1 MSIKNIF
8 LILLTTALSYGTAWS
23 QDTKLKTT
31 VATFLF
37 TIKSDFLQPSDVV
50 VGKQNRLYV
59 LDGVH
64 SQVKVFSYQG
74 NFLFAF
80 GSKGEG
86 NGQFQFPLGLGIDEQ
101 DTIYVADSGNHR
113 VQLFDYSGKFIRS
126 FAVTRKEGTQ
136 LPDPTDVAVN
146 SRKNRC
152 YVVDND
158 NHAILAYTLDGSQ
171 FVTQWGTR
179 GEARGEFRYPFFI
192 AVGKNNTVT
201 VVDVVNTRA
210 QIFDPEGKFVSEL
223 GGWGVDRGQFY
234 RPKGVAMDESNRI
247 FVSDSVLG
255 VIQVFTQYGSFLS
268 VVGDEKGSIQRFET
282 PVGIYIDH
290 NRRLYVVE
298 MFQNRVRVFQLED

>member
-1 MSIKNIF
+1 MRIKIF
-8 LILLTTALSYGTAWS
+8 LFIITLIFSYTTAWS
-23 QDTKLKTT
+23 QDTKLPTT
-31 VATFLF
+31 PSKFLF
-37 TIKSDFLQPSDVV
+37 AIQADFLQPSDIVV
-50 VGKQNRLYV
+50 SKQNHLYV

-80 GSKGEG
+80 GSKGKR
-86 NGQFQFPLGLGIDEQ
+86 NGQFNFPLGLGIDDQ
-101 DTIYVADSGNHR
+101 DNIYVADSGNHR
-113 VQLFDYSGKFIRS
+113 VQIFDHRGRFIKA
-126 FAVTRKEGTQ
+126 FDIAQHEGGA
-136 LPDPTDVAVN
+136 PADPTDVAVN

-158 NHAILAYTLDGSQ
+158 NHQILVYTKDGSKL
-171 FVTQWGTR
+171 VSQWGKR

-192 AVGKNNTVT
+192 TTGSNNTVT

-210 QIFDPEGKFVSEL
+210 QIFDPEGKFVSAL

-234 RPKGVAMDESNRI
+234 RPKGVAMDEKNRI

-255 VIQVFTQYGSFLS
+255 VVQVFTQYGSFLS
-268 VVGDEKGSIQRFET
+268 VVGDENGAIQRFET
-282 PVGIYIDH
+282 PVGIFIDH

-298 MFQNRVRVFQLED
+298 MFKNRVRVFQLEE